1 MLSCCKPRRP
11 RHGETEPLL
20 PQHESNTSLQRDLQ
34 EKLHGYEMLRAV
46 YSGFMPSSAQI
57 VSHLRALLVS
67 DLLNPDNPTLSSSGR
82 QLAQDCRAW
91 LRVFI
96 QVLRDKNGDD
106 QLQEVIWNLS
116 RSKVS
121 VDTAR
126 LAGTASS
133 AKAQADTAAAYES
146 LRTITSLLMTNADF
160 RLLVGD
166 LTMVSRQI
174 FADTA
179 SSVSTAAAH
188 VSEEVEPSERQK
200 NVIGADGS
208 QEEQRPTGDDVAQE
222 AGRIADTAKNAV
234 KQTGRDAVD
243 SMKRNLA
250 EKQKE
255 SLLHRIKQTVDS
267 LRKREDYSN
276 SADTISRIIQHYS
289 MIYYRATGSM
299 AIDIEENIE
308 TNPEFDKTMRKL
320 WSFLS
325 SFGCQEDWS
334 LLEQKFQKLMENYQ
348 DDERFKETFEN
359 IGFTLF
365 SLLTN
370 PGFYDSADTSI
381 GSLREKLKDASTDS
395 DQSLVD
401 FYDQLK
407 QAFYS
412 ASQDESIARL
422 IAATKKVAGHL
433 VAAFREEG
441 SRLPAD
447 ALHIFL
453 PLLIRAVQ
461 HIPIPRLE
469 MSVPE
474 MDLLLENVILE
485 PGHTLH
491 SSSFLPYR
499 ILLTTTNSLELRKTH
514 SKETTTD
521 MTNIVSVTMNGLNIS
536 AQEFGYWVRV
546 HSPPYIPYFGDEGI
560 ASFALDKRGIDI
572 SLEFAVGR
580 QRLEQVF
587 ALRSVRVHI
596 HKLEYTIQKSSWA
609 FLWWMMKPFIKH
621 MVRRTIEKKI
631 AEQIVATARAVNRE
645 LVFMRERLRAARISD
660 PDNFANFVRAVL
672 TRMTPQ
678 SDPDV
683 YTRVGIDAHRKGI
696 FKDVYTPAS
705 LMKIWHE
712 EGERAGEIVDAGD
725 ESGGIGLTWRN
736 RIFDYSPSRRHSRQP
751 SQTF

>member
-166 LTMVSRQI
+166 LTTVSRQI

-179 SSVSTAAAH
+179 SSVSTTAAH

-308 TNPEFDKTMRKL
+308 TNPEFAKTMRKL

-422 IAATKKVAGHL
+422 VAATKKVAGHL
-433 VAAFREEG
+433 VAAF
-441 SRLPAD
+441 P
-447 ALHIFL
+447 
-453 PLLIRAVQ
+453 
-461 HIPIPRLE
+461 
-469 MSVPE
+469 
-474 MDLLLENVILE
+474 
-485 PGHTLH
+485 
-491 SSSFLPYR
+491 
-499 ILLTTTNSLELRKTH
+499 
-514 SKETTTD
+514 
-521 MTNIVSVTMNGLNIS
+521 
-536 AQEFGYWVRV
+536 
-546 HSPPYIPYFGDEGI
+546 
-560 ASFALDKRGIDI
+560 SFALDKRGIDI

-609 FLWWMMKPFIKH
+609 FLWWMMKPFVKH